1 MTTTIIQPKPQHRS
15 GCAHFPSDI
24 NGGAQPL
31 LPPARPRARGRKHIG
46 VSHEYFRAMH
56 EAEQAV
62 WQAVRARRIRLAR
75 AALNDRVLSS
85 QNSTHHQNNNRL
97 NP

>member
-1 MTTTIIQPKPQHRS
+1 MTTTIIQPKAHHRS
-15 GCAHFPSDI
+15 GCARFSSVI

-31 LPPARPRARGRKHIG
+31 LPAARPRANDRRHVGD
-46 VSHEYFRAMH
+46 SHEYFRAMR

-62 WQAVRARRIRLAR
+62 WRSVRARFIRLAR
-75 AALNDRVLSS
+75 AAFSEDERS
-85 QNSTHHQNNNRL
+85 NSNSNHHQNNNRL